1 METRRDIHYDKSF
14 QLLSHLL
21 SQQGFR
27 YEWDREKNK
36 LQGEIDGQTCHF
48 RMPLTYPPPDACI
61 ELERYLVQVPVV
73 PAPFLLILIQ
83 AGHSAIGYFED
94 GELSLHKVIKKYM
107 VRGNGK
113 AQVGYLQTRGKS
125 KAGSRIRLA
134 NSISFFEDINEKL
147 REWEVA
153 DQAVRIL
160 VSCPINMLS
169 LWYESKVTPPFDRED
184 PRILKVPMD
193 IHKPGSEELERV
205 GELAQRGRWDGPA
218 GPIDAFFAKS
228 RTSYSEE

>member
-1 METRRDIHYDKSF
+1 METRRDIHYDKSY
-14 QLLSHLL
+14 QLLTHLL
-21 SQQGFR
+21 AQPGFR
-27 YEWDREKNK
+27 YDWNQEKNK
-36 LQGEIDGQTCHF
+36 LSGEIDGQAWHY
-48 RMPLTYPPPDACI
+48 RMPLSYPPPNADI
-61 ELERYLVQVPVV
+61 TLDQYLVQVPVV
-73 PAPFLLILIQ
+73 SAPFLLILIQ

-169 LWYESKVTPPFDRED
+169 LWYESKVTPPFERED

-193 IHKPGSEELERV
+193 IHRPGAEELERV
-205 GELAQRGRWDGPA
+205 GELAQRGRWEGPA
-218 GPIDAFFAKS
+218 APIDRFFGVL
-228 RTSYSEE
+228 RGEFD